1 MKVRMWGFSLDP
13 KERFAVLLVKAY
25 TKKLDR
31 YEVSKPTLLR
41 YDLAK
46 HAVTDTIPWPRGE
59 EREGAQIL
67 FSPKG
72 DLMYFFTQDDVLIY
86 DTNTLKEVDR
96 WEISKTLFEEGL
108 GRIDFGF
115 PYDVYEEPGFY
126 TGLFRTTDPVNRRT
140 QMGVARMDLAN
151 RQLDF
156 YSLGPSVGV
165 SFRLSPDRKKAYGIH
180 SEVGN
185 YQFWT
190 FDLDSRRVVGKTE
203 FAGRPR
209 MGLDRQ
215 LERQPTLHHDRRQH
229 DRPIRDRGLP
239 SSRPDQSR
247 RRHDERHPRS
257 APADD
262 AEITRAVAGPG
273 SSSCARPRN
282 AALAASR
289 IGAGAVARQ
298 HRARALHPLP
308 RATADRP
315 RAARLRLARARA
327 RHQSVRGADA
337 RQLRAE
343 RRERVDLHAHVG
355 RDPVRHAAGALSP
368 AAATVAALLRRHAG
382 RTDRDAAQR
391 RHRRNPARR
400 RRDRAGVG
408 RQRDLPR
415 RQRRHPVSPRSRAVS
430 S

>member
-1 MKVRMWGFSLDP
+1 MIRTPSVATALLAAASLAAAQGPQPRNVANRPGPDPAPSGGNGTIYVGTYARNILVLDEATMRVRDTIKSSVGIPELSLSFDRKRLYIVDPGNEKLEIVDLANKHSSGVFTLSHDSVKVRMNGFSLDP
-13 KERFAVLLVKAY
+13 KERFVIMLVKMY
-25 TKKLDR
+25 TKKIDR

-72 DLMYFFTQDDVLIY
+72 DLMYFFTTDDVLIY

-96 WEISKTLFEEGL
+96 WELSKTLFEEGL
-108 GRIDFGF
+108 GRIAFGF

-156 YSLGPSVGV
+156 YSLGPSQAV

-209 MGLDRQ
+209 MGLVVSSNGSQLYITTAGSTIDRY
-215 LERQPTLHHDRRQH
+215 TTSDF
-229 DRPIRDRGLP
+229 
-239 SSRPDQSR
+239 
-247 RRHDERHPRS
+247 RHLGQ
-257 APADD
+257 
-262 AEITRAVAGPG
+262 I
-273 SSSCARPRN
+273 N
-282 AALAASR
+282 L
-289 IGAGAVARQ
+289 
-298 HRARALHPLP
+298 
-308 RATADRP
+308 
-315 RAARLRLARARA
+315 
-327 RHQSVRGADA
+327 GADMTNVILVP
-337 RQLRAE
+337 RPPTTQSL
-343 RRERVDLHAHVG
+343 
-355 RDPVRHAAGALSP
+355 
-368 AAATVAALLRRHAG
+368 
-382 RTDRDAAQR
+382 QR
-391 RHRRNPARR
+391 
-400 RRDRAGVG
+400 
-408 RQRDLPR
+408 
-415 RQRRHPVSPRSRAVS
+415 
-430 S
+430 